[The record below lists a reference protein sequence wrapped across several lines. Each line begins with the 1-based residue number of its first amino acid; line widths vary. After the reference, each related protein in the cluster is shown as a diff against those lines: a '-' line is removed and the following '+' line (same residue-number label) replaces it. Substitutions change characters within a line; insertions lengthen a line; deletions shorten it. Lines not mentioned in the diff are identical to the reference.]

1 MREKFA
7 EGFNFYKVFWIF
19 VLGGILGCLVETVW
33 CYFAFGELSS
43 RTSNLF
49 LPFSTVWGLGCALF
63 SILLHGNGDKR
74 TGMLFI
80 KGYVLG
86 GAFEFF
92 CGWICQQALGVTF
105 WDYSGLPLSLGNY
118 VNLVFCAFWGIAAIV
133 WTKRVYPFLSRMIE
147 RVPAKAGTIAT
158 WCMVGFMILSISVS
172 ALALMRMSAR
182 HENKPASNKIE
193 SHLDKYYTDQLL
205 EQFFPKM
212 KYIS

>member
-86 GAFEFF
+86 GVFEFF

-118 VNLVFCAFWGIAAIV
+118 VNLVFLCFLGYCGDCVDKEGIPISVSSDRTRAC
-133 WTKRVYPFLSRMIE
+133 KR
-147 RVPAKAGTIAT
+147 GTIAT

-182 HENKPASNKIE
+182 HENKPATNRIE